1 MQNIKNIDIFDLGK
15 NTFNSCFSQL
25 KNDKKVLWNFS
36 QNIEKYLNS
45 LEENKGILQ
54 NINREIDKNSSVDR
68 PFCFLKKFEIILKLE
83 CNYFDY
89 FLEKSSNSFE
99 QLKEL
104 IDKNFKIISN
114 FLSNAQVTNS
124 NIKNKSGEFL
134 EKYDKVVKSLEQTEK
149 SIIDD
154 YIQSTYKI
162 QTNRD
167 KTKINTIEELV
178 NESHKCEKD
187 FLYSTQNM
195 KEIFRTFL
203 NEYNTN
209 MKEIKIN
216 MTQLNEECKNY
227 LINAIKIMKE
237 NSNNLLNLVNDSSAK
252 LENFDKN
259 NNKFVSGYSEYL
271 NNEIKEDELFQVLSD
286 RKYKIKII
294 RDEEKNLLENE
305 NFKPKNST
313 NNKQTQNLKITEIDI
328 YNIVS
333 KLYNYNFE
341 TIDKEEYNLDI
352 EKDKIEITKFTG
364 KILGYD
370 FFNLEEFKNEALSQN
385 EINNFIDF
393 IFTKEVYL
401 IEFLMRLNNYRS
413 TGKYEFSMDLF
424 NTIKIIFDKSADYLM
439 KNKNERIYNFLI
451 ILSQTFYV
459 MKNNEKYFLQKEL
472 KNKEFFSSTDNWFN
486 KIDSTIRAELE
497 RFQNEVVK
505 NYIDLSEKKK
515 EKKKEEIIYTKLISY
530 IASLNGFELDKEK
543 IDKIILPLFDK
554 YNVKEEM
561 RQSILPLLNVYKNNI

>member
-1 MQNIKNIDIFDLGK
+1 M
-15 NTFNSCFSQL
+15 
-25 KNDKKVLWNFS
+25 
-36 QNIEKYLNS
+36 NS

-124 NIKNKSGEFL
+124 NIKKKSGEFL

-162 QTNRD
+162 QTNKD
-167 KTKINTIEELV
+167 KSKINTIEELV

-237 NSNNLLNLVNDSSAK
+237 NSNNLLNLVNDASAK

-333 KLYNYNFE
+333 KLYNYNYE

-472 KNKEFFSSTDNWFN
+472 KNKEFFSFTDNWFN